1 MRSGKLFTLMLV
13 SLAPA
18 EAVAQQTYQLPTSK
32 DQVPAPKAPVL
43 TKTPSLLKFV
53 EAVYPK
59 DAETAGLSGEVGL
72 DIDIGVDGSVAAAR
86 VVRPAGYGFDEA
98 ALAAVKQ
105 FVFSPAELDGKPA
118 AVTIGYTYHFLLA
131 RTEAPKAIPTE
142 AVGSAKLLGVV
153 LEKGSKKP
161 LGGVTIQVDA
171 AVPQSGELITQATGR
186 FDLVLPIG
194 THQLS
199 LFAAGYE
206 PLDKAVLIEHGRDVS
221 VTFYLRPKIVGLF
234 QTTVKAKPESD
245 VVVSYTLDREEIRR
259 TPGTFGDPLKILQD
273 LPGVARSPF
282 DIGLLVIR
290 GADPY
295 DSTAYID
302 GITIPQIYHLGGGP
316 AVISPELVQQLDYY
330 PGGQGARYG
339 HGIGGVVDLETRRL
353 VPDRVHALVDINV
366 AFAQT
371 FLQVPIGDDWVVAVA
386 GRRSY
391 FDLLIKPFLGS
402 GTTVVPYFWDYQ
414 LKVDEGHPGDRNT
427 FGAFLYGSNDTL
439 NVLSQNFAGQATP
452 LTIGY
457 NTQFHRLEL
466 RWSYHDGKFSSTA
479 RPYIGTENLHFNTF
493 GNNFGGSL
501 NSLGLRHD
509 MSYEVS
515 PTLKINF
522 GEDIR
527 YNAYNFTA
535 RVPAPQDYL
544 VFPGSAIVA
553 SLQDFARV
561 FPGLDIGPWAEAVIK
576 LPRNITLIPGLRLDY
591 YNWNH
596 QVLGSVN
603 PRLTMRW
610 AITDRL
616 TLKGSVGLYS
626 EPPPILD
633 LDMQYGTNS
642 LQLLWALQF
651 SAGFE
656 YLITPSLHLDMTG
669 YFNDRWGLING
680 LLGPVAPGEAALN
693 NYGIGQTYG
702 LEVFLKQDITPRLFG
717 WLSYTLSLAEAAA
730 GPNQQ
735 WELTAFDETHILSA
749 VLSYNLG
756 AGFILGGRFR
766 LVSGTPYTPVDGA
779 TYDVPSNLYV
789 PIYGPNLSARHDLF
803 RQLDIRLDKEWVSDN
818 ITVDVYIDVWNIT
831 NAQNEEFRIYDYR
844 YRTTA
849 ILPSYPILPLFGVR
863 VEY

>member
-1 MRSGKLFTLMLV
+1 MRRRS
-13 SLAPA
+13 P
-18 EAVAQQTYQLPTSK
+18 QL
-32 DQVPAPKAPVL
+32 Q
-43 TKTPSLLKFV
+43 
-53 EAVYPK
+53 
-59 DAETAGLSGEVGL
+59 
-72 DIDIGVDGSVAAAR
+72 
-86 VVRPAGYGFDEA
+86 
-98 ALAAVKQ
+98 Q

-131 RTEAPKAIPTE
+131 RTEAPKAMPTE
-142 AVGSAKLLGVV
+142 AVAMGKLAGLV
-153 LEKGSKKP
+153 LEKGTKKP
-161 LGGVTIQVDA
+161 LGGVTIEVDVA
-171 AVPQSGELITQATGR
+171 EPTGDEIITLATGR
-186 FDLVLPIG
+186 FNLDLPIG
-194 THQLS
+194 PHKVT
-199 LFAAGYE
+199 LFATGYE
-206 PLDKAVLIEHGRDVS
+206 PLEKVVTLESGRDLE
-221 VTFYLRPKIVGLF
+221 VTFYLRPKIIGLF
-234 QTTVKAKPESD
+234 QTTVKAKPDSD

-316 AVISPELVQQLDYY
+316 AVISPELVQQLDFY

-353 VPDRVHALVDINV
+353 TPDRVHALVDLNV

-371 FLQVPIGDDWVVAVA
+371 FLQVPIGDNWVVAVA

-391 FDLLIKPFLGS
+391 FDLIIKPFLGS

-414 LKVDEGHPGDRNT
+414 LKIDEGHPGDKNT

-466 RWSYHDGKFSSTA
+466 RWSYRDGKDFHLSDGASLTSARRTCTSTPSA
-479 RPYIGTENLHFNTF
+479 TTSGGT
-493 GNNFGGSL
+493 L
-501 NSLGLRHD
+501 NSAGLRHD

-515 PTLKINF
+515 PTLKVNF
-522 GEDIR
+522 GEEIR
-527 YNAYNFTA
+527 YTAYDFTA
-535 RVPAPQDYL
+535 KLPTPQNYL
-544 VFPGSAIVA
+544 VFPGSAIVQ
-553 SLQDFARV
+553 SLQDFGRV

-576 LPRNITLIPGLRLDY
+576 LPRNVTLIPGLRLDY

-596 QVLGSVN
+596 QTLGSVN
-603 PRLTMRW
+603 PRLVLRW
-610 AITDRL
+610 ALTDKL
-616 TLKGSVGLYS
+616 VVKGSVGLYS

-633 LDMQYGTNS
+633 LDEQYVGTTS

-669 YFNDRWGLING
+669 YFNDRWGHRQRCARPG
-680 LLGPVAPGEAALN
+680 SAPGQPALN
-693 NYGIGQTYG
+693 NFGIGQTYG
-702 LEVFLKQDITPRLFG
+702 LEVFPEEAGHHPARSSAGFPTRSP
-717 WLSYTLSLAEAAA
+717 SAEAAT

-756 AGFILGGRFR
+756 AGFIVGGRFR

-779 TYDVPSNLYV
+779 TYDVDSNFYV
-789 PIYGPNLSARHDLF
+789 PIYGANLSARHDLF
-803 RQLDIRLDKEWVSDN
+803 RQLDLRIDKEWVWD
-818 ITVDVYIDVWNIT
+818 TVRLDVYIEVWIVT
-831 NAQNEEFRIYDYR
+831 NAENEEFRI
-844 YRTTA
+844 
-849 ILPSYPILPLFGVR
+849 
-863 VEY
+863 